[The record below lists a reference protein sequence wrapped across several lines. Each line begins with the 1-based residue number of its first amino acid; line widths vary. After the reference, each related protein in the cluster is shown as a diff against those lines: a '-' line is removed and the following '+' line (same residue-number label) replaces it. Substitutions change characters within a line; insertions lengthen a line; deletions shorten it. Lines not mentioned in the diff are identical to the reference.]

1 LQKTRIVTP
10 ESAIDSAESS
20 LCACGPS
27 LWIGLVLTGKT
38 SLRGASAVW
47 EFLRTFLPGL
57 PEAPHWTTGRNWL
70 LRLGCFRLQQPKVQA
85 KDWVWFIDHTVQIGP
100 EKCLLILGIRSSQL
114 PENRPLQLAD
124 LQPIVLSPTKSA
136 TKFQVAEELEAAT
149 KITGV
154 PAAILS
160 DHGSDL
166 HGGITLYRQR
176 HPETRELYDL
186 KHKAACLLK
195 RRLEEDPQFH
205 AYSTDM
211 GKCKFQIQQTE
222 LGFLIPPSGRSKA
235 RFMNLEKFIGWGR
248 RTLQVLDRQPESVL
262 RHTTRD
268 RLEQKLGWLRTYRE
282 SLEKWASWMNVIE
295 TAQQVVRSGV
305 TRQTC
310 AVLNARLPESP
321 FPSTQELR
329 KDLLTF
335 VAEQTTPLQENER
348 LPLMTEALESTFGRL
363 KFLEKDQQK
372 RGFTSLILSLGALV
386 GTFTEQTVATALE
399 QTPQKAV
406 IAWIRKHFPGGTHH
420 AKQREA
426 YATKTKQIPE
436 ET

>member
-1 LQKTRIVTP
+1 MAP
-10 ESAIDSAESS
+10 DSAIDSVEPFIREF
-20 LCACGPS
+20 GPS
-27 LWIGLVLTGKT
+27 FWIGLVLTGRT

-47 EFLRTFLPGL
+47 EFLRSFLPGL

-70 LRLGCFRLQQPKVQA
+70 LRLGCFQLQQPKVQA
-85 KDWVWFIDHTVQIGP
+85 DDWVWFIDHTVQIGQ
-100 EKCLLILGIRSSQL
+100 EKCLLILGIRCSQL
-114 PENRPLQLAD
+114 PRDRPLQLMD
-124 LQPIVLSPTKSA
+124 LQPIVLSPTRSA
-136 TKFQVAEELEAAT
+136 NKFQVAEELEAAT
-149 KITGV
+149 TITGV

-160 DHGSDL
+160 DHGADL

-195 RRLEEDPQFH
+195 RRLEDDLQFQ
-205 AYSTDM
+205 AYSADM

-248 RTLQVLDRQPESVL
+248 RTLQVLDRQPECVL
-262 RHTTRD
+262 RHTSQE
-268 RLEQKLGWLRTYRE
+268 RLEQKLGWLKTYRE
-282 SLEKWASWMNVIE
+282 SLEKWSSWLEVIE
-295 TAQQVVRSGV
+295 TAQEVVRSGV
-305 TRQTC
+305 TRQTS
-310 AVLNARLPESP
+310 AVLDARLPESS

-335 VAEQTTPLQENER
+335 VDEQTASLKEGER

-386 GTFTEQTVATALE
+386 GNFTAETIATALE
-399 QTPQKAV
+399 NTPQKAV
-406 IAWIRKHFPGGTHH
+406 VAWIRKHFPGGTHH
-420 AKQREA
+420 AKQRDA
-426 YATKTKQIPE
+426 YAQKTKQIPE
-436 ET
+436 EQ